1 MAQPSLI
8 ELLAPAR
15 DADIAIAAIDHGADA
30 VYMGASHHGARA
42 DAANTLDDVRRA
54 CEHAH
59 LFGARI
65 YATVNTLV
73 YDNELAEVE
82 RLVHDLYRIGVDALI
97 VQDLAL
103 LRLDLPPIVLHA
115 STQCDLRTPGKARFL
130 EALGFS
136 QLVMAR
142 ELTLDE
148 IADIRK
154 VTTVPLEAFVHGAL
168 CVSYSGRCAI
178 SQVLKGRSANR
189 GECAQL
195 CRLPYDLVDGKG
207 RVLVEG
213 KHLLSLRDMAQQDR
227 LEQMM
232 AAGVSSFKIEGRLK
246 DVGYVKNVV
255 AYYRRAIDKVINRHP
270 EKYRRASCGTV
281 DLNFEP
287 AIEKSFNRGFT
298 HYFLDERRPKD
309 GCSMASIDTP
319 KSQGE
324 YLGRTLRCNGNTL
337 SIDTHAPLANG
348 DGLSF
353 TDAQGLFS
361 GARVN
366 RALGDGTVQLRERA
380 NIPRGTRIYRTADK
394 AFNDLLAKPSATRTV
409 AIDAQLHYTAGLLTL
424 TINDERGNCVT
435 HTLPCDLQPADKPQ
449 GDRQR
454 AELSKL
460 GGTIYRLNK
469 AQVPSDVFIPA
480 SLLSQLRRETIDLLD
495 RSHRITRPIDKRRP
509 EDKAYPCPAA
519 MLTPADNVA
528 NQLAEAVYRDH
539 GVTDIIP
546 ALEAGTPATAST
558 PLMHTRYCIRRQL
571 GACLKGK
578 NATRLPHDL
587 YLKTGTTLVK
597 VTCNCT
603 TCEMTLTL
611 PQINPQSSSLQNI
624 TG

>member
-1 MAQPSLI
+1 MAQPALI

-82 RLVHDLYRIGVDALI
+82 RLVHDLYHIGVDALI

-103 LRLDLPPIVLHA
+103 LRLDLPPIALHA
-115 STQCDLRTPGKARFL
+115 STQCDLRTPDKARFL

-353 TDAQGLFS
+353 TDDQGLFS

-454 AELSKL
+454 TELSKL

-611 PQINPQSSSLQNI
+611 PK
-624 TG
+624 

>member
-1 MAQPSLI
+1 MLKPVDI

-15 DADIAIAAIDHGADA
+15 DANIAIAAIDHGADA

-54 CEHAH
+54 CDYAH
-59 LFGARI
+59 QFGARI

-97 VQDLAL
+97 VQDMAL
-103 LRLDLPPIVLHA
+103 LRMDLPPIALHA
-115 STQCDLRTPGKARFL
+115 STQCDLRTPDKARFL

-148 IADIRK
+148 IADIRRA
-154 VTTVPLEAFVHGAL
+154 TSVPLEAFVHGAL

-178 SQVLKGRSANR
+178 SHVLKGRSANR

-207 RVLVEG
+207 HVLVEG
-213 KHLLSLRDMAQQDR
+213 KHLLSLRDMARHDR

-246 DVGYVKNVV
+246 DIGYVKNVV
-255 AYYRRAIDKVINRHP
+255 AYYRRAIDKVIDRHP
-270 EKYRRASCGTV
+270 DRYRRASHGLVQLTF
-281 DLNFEP
+281 DP

-309 GCSMASIDTP
+309 GTAMASIDTP

-324 YLGRTLRCNGNTL
+324 YLGRALRCNGNTL
-337 SIDTHAPLANG
+337 TIDTRTALANG
-348 DGLSF
+348 DGLSY
-353 TDAQGLFS
+353 TDSRGQFS

-366 RALGDGTVQLRERA
+366 LALGGGTVLLRERA
-380 NIPRGTRIYRTADK
+380 DVPRGTRIYRTADK
-394 AFNDLLAKPSATRTV
+394 AFADLLAKPSATRTIAV
-409 AIDAQLHYTAGLLTL
+409 DAQLRYTGGLLTL
-424 TINDERGNCVT
+424 SLADERGNRVT
-435 HTLPCDLQPADKPQ
+435 HTLPCDLQPAAKPQ

-454 AELSKL
+454 AELAKL
-460 GGTIYRLNK
+460 GGTIYRLND
-469 AQVPSDVFIPA
+469 AQVPGDTFIPA
-480 SLLSQLRRETIDLLD
+480 SLMSQLRREAIDLLD
-495 RSHRITRPIDKRRP
+495 RAHRITRHVDKRRL
-509 EDKAYPCPAA
+509 EDKAFPCPATT
-519 MLTPADNVA
+519 LEPADNVA
-528 NQLAEAVYRDH
+528 NRLAQAVYRDH
-539 GVTDIIP
+539 GVTTIVP
-546 ALEAGTPATAST
+546 ALEAGTPPDAST

-571 GACLKGK
+571 GACLQGK
-578 NATRLPHDL
+578 NASALPRDL
-587 YLKTGTTLVK
+587 YLKTGTTLLK
-597 VTCNCT
+597 ITCHCS
-603 TCEMTLTL
+603 TCEMTLTR
-611 PQINPQSSSLQNI
+611 
-624 TG
+624 